1 MLFRSTLHRADADV
15 AALVRQA
22 VDEVRPRALGRG
34 LTIAVDAPPALPAY
48 VDADRLT
55 QVIAQLLSNAI
66 KFTTPPGAVHVRVAS
81 DDDDVTIEVA
91 DTGMGIPADDLPR
104 LFQRFTRATNAIRG
118 AISGTGVGL
127 AIVRQLIEMHG
138 GAVSVESTEGA
149 GATFRVRIP
158 RRERAST

>member
-1 MLFRSTLHRADADV
+1 MPRTAGIVVIGNEILSGKVTDTNSPFLTREL
-15 AALVRQA
+15 
-22 VDEVRPRALGRG
+22 RALGVELRRIT
-34 LTIAVDAPPALPAY
+34 TIPDELDMIGDTVREFSGAFDV
-48 VDADRLT
+48 V
-55 QVIAQLLSNAI
+55 
-66 KFTTPPGAVHVRVAS
+66 FTSGGVGPTH
-81 DDDDVTIEVA
+81 DDVTIEVA